1 METIVLLAAFLIS
14 IIIGFLVI
22 KKVDA
27 FLEES
32 REQKDEDSG
41 GQSGGI

>member
-27 FLEES
+27 FLEEN
-32 REQKDEDSG
+32 REQKDEDGG